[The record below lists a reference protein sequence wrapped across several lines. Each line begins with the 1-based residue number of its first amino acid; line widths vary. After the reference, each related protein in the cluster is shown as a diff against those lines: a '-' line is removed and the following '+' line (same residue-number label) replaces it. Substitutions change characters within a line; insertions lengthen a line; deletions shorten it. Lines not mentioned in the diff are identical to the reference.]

1 MWGGIAVAELPL
13 DGVLVVELGSRIAVG
28 AAGSLLAQLGATVV
42 LVEPAAPPAVPD
54 PAHKW
59 SQRDLF
65 AAGKLS
71 RVGATADLL
80 AAADMLLISSDV
92 DGPVPDGAAPDS
104 ATIACDFTACGSSG
118 PLAGQALSDEALQA
132 LCGLA
137 DTTGAADGPPLAIGA
152 PVLEMSAALY
162 GVAALLAALRTRRA
176 GGPPQRIEVA
186 LYDVA
191 VNALTTF
198 LPSYFGGRTP
208 TRVGNWHNLLGPW
221 NIYRAADGWVLVC
234 TASEAQWQ
242 RLCGVIERPELRGD
256 ARFGSLADRLQH
268 RPALDAAIEAWTA
281 RRSVADCV
289 RGIGAANI
297 PCGPILR
304 LADLAAEPNLTHRGM
319 VRRLGGLLVPGSPFR
334 TSAWSGRAPAA
345 IPARDADRAAIAAL
359 IAARAPTG
367 GATPAGRPA
376 GRAGLPLAGLR
387 VIEIGQYT
395 TAPLA
400 ARYLLGF
407 GAEVIRVEPPGGEPS
422 RAWAPHQDG
431 LSYFFAMFNGSK
443 RAVALDLTAEPGRQA
458 LAELLGDADLLVENL
473 KPGAL
478 ARLGFDAARLAA
490 LNPRL
495 IHCAISGFGV
505 DSAYPERPAFDSVV
519 QAMSGLMDAT
529 RSAGV
534 PYKAGI
540 SVADIGGGQFALV
553 ALLAALLQRD
563 RGGRGA
569 AIDLSMQDAACWF
582 AQAAWNGA
590 RGGPIADGA
599 ARTVAE
605 VAEHPQTAARGL
617 LYEARDRSGRRW
629 RMLGPPVRLSDTKLV
644 APAPAEPLL
653 DWATLRAELVGS
665 AVA

>member
-1 MWGGIAVAELPL
+1 LAELPL
-13 DGVLVVELGSRIAVG
+13 DGVLVAELGSRIAVG

-42 LVEPAAPPAVPD
+42 LVEPAAPPT
-54 PAHKW
+54 AHKW
-59 SQRDLF
+59 AQRNLF

-71 RVGATADLL
+71 RVGADADLWRG
-80 AAADMLLISSDV
+80 ADIVLTSSDV
-92 DGPVPDGAAPDS
+92 DGAGPESDA
-104 ATIACDFTACGSSG
+104 IACDITACGSSG
-118 PLAGQALSDEALQA
+118 PLAGQALSDAELQA
-132 LCGLA
+132 LCGIA

-162 GVAALLAALRTRRA
+162 AVAALLAALRARRA
-176 GGPPQRIEVA
+176 GGPRQTIEVA

-221 NIYRAADGWVLVC
+221 NTYRARDGWVLVC

-242 RLCGVIERPELRGD
+242 RLCGVIERSEFTSD
-256 ARFGSLADRLQH
+256 ARFGTLADRLHH
-268 RPALDAAIEAWTA
+268 RPELDAAIGAWTA
-281 RRSVADCV
+281 RRSVEDCV
-289 RGIGAANI
+289 RVIGAANI
-297 PCGPILR
+297 PCGPITR
-304 LADLAAEPNLTHRGM
+304 LADLAAEPNLEHRGM
-319 VRRLGGLLVPGSPFR
+319 VRTLEGLLVPGSPFR
-334 TSAWSGRAPAA
+334 TNAWSGRAPAA
-345 IPARDADRAAIAAL
+345 IPARDADRARIAAL
-359 IAARAPTG
+359 LAAR
-367 GATPAGRPA
+367 
-376 GRAGLPLAGLR
+376 RAGTSPARASNGRVALPLAGLR

-422 RAWAPHQDG
+422 RVWAPHQDG
-431 LSYFFAMFNGSK
+431 MSYFFAMFNGSK
-443 RAVALDLTAEPGRQA
+443 RAVGLDLTAEPGRQA
-458 LAELLGDADLLVENL
+458 LAELLRGADMLVENL

-495 IHCAISGFGV
+495 IHCAISGFGI
-505 DSAYPERPAFDSVV
+505 DSFYPERPAFDSVV

-529 RSAGV
+529 RGDGV

-563 RGGRGA
+563 RDGRGLE
-569 AIDLSMQDAACWF
+569 IDLSMQDAAAWI
-582 AQAAWNGA
+582 AQAAWNGTA
-590 RGGPIADGA
+590 AATVPAGA

-605 VAEHPQTAARGL
+605 VARHPQTASRGL
-617 LYEARDRSGRRW
+617 LYRQRDRSGHDW
-629 RMLGPPVRLSDTKLV
+629 WMLGPPMILSDNKLV
-644 APAPAEPLL
+644 APAPAEKLL
-653 DWATLRAELVGS
+653 AWDALRAELLGS
-665 AVA
+665 VVA